1 MALAAKIERHRVDG
15 NRLLHKRFPLPREAR
30 QVIAASLKRA

>member
-1 MALAAKIERHRVDG
+1 MALAAKIERHGVDAA

-30 QVIAASLKRA
+30 QVIAA

>member
-1 MALAAKIERHRVDG
+1 MALAAKIERHGVDA